1 MTTPSPSTRR
11 PAFNRK
17 PPSKRRSTG
26 ISDARAE
33 TAKLLIHTRLLQVD
47 EAGEYRWA
55 GNQPDRLP
63 ALVAELLHLQ
73 GNRITGLVQT
83 SPEAGHPGGVGFRRP
98 SRRERLIYSGVPP
111 PPRASRPLRIRR
123 ATVNPSCPQ
132 WGLRSATEDRSRSR
146 ASTIARP
153 RLLQL
158 ARPG

>member
-47 EAGEYRWA
+47 EAGEYRWG

-63 ALVAELLHLQ
+63 AFVAELLPLQ
-73 GNRITGLVQT
+73 GNRITGLVQN
-83 SPEAGHPGGVGFRRP
+83 SPEAGHPGGVGLRRP
-98 SRRERLIYSGVPP
+98 P
-111 PPRASRPLRIRR
+111 
-123 ATVNPSCPQ
+123 
-132 WGLRSATEDRSRSR
+132 
-146 ASTIARP
+146 
-153 RLLQL
+153 
-158 ARPG
+158 RPGRVVFSWGAPR